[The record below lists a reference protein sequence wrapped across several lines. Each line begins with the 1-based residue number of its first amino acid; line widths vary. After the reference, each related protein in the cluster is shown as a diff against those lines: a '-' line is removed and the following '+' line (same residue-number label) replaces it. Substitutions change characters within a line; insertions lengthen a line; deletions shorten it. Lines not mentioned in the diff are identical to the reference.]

1 MSGPWLVSY
10 VVLWALVLFQGAVI
24 FLLLRQL
31 GVIYMGTAQ
40 GVSRDGLA
48 LGRRAPEFTAPDL
61 AGRPISLSDFLGRP
75 LLLIFGSVACAPC
88 RTLIPDLNVF
98 ADERRD
104 DLRALFLCR
113 GSVEEARRFA
123 HELDVRVPFA
133 VHPDE
138 ELPEK
143 YKARVTPFAF
153 LIDGEGVVRAKGL
166 ANNRSHL
173 DMLLEQAAK
182 GYERPA
188 RRNGRNGV
196 ADHEPAAA
204 HEEVS

>member
-1 MSGPWLVSY
+1 MSGPWLISY
-10 VVLWALVLFQGAVI
+10 VVLWGLVLFQGAAI

-48 LGRRAPEFTAPDL
+48 LGRRAPDFTAPDL
-61 AGRPISLSDFLGRP
+61 DGQPISLTAFLGRP
-75 LLLIFGSVACAPC
+75 LLLVFGSTTCAPC
-88 RTLIPDLNVF
+88 RTLIPDLNVL
-98 ADERRD
+98 AREQRD
-104 DLRALFLCR
+104 NLRALFLCR
-113 GSVEEARRFA
+113 GSVEDARRFA
-123 HELDVRVPFA
+123 RELNVQVPVA

-138 ELPEK
+138 QLPNK
-143 YKARVTPFAF
+143 YQTRVTPFAF
-153 LIDGEGVVRAKGL
+153 LIDADGVIRAKGL

-188 RRNGRNGV
+188 RNGRNGASEQEQAV
-196 ADHEPAAA
+196 A
-204 HEEVS
+204 HEERS

>member
-48 LGRRAPEFTAPDL
+48 LGQRAPEFTAPDL
-61 AGRPISLSDFLGRP
+61 DGRAVSLAGFLGRP
-75 LLLIFGSVACAPC
+75 LLLVFGSATCAPC

-98 ADERRD
+98 ARERRD

-113 GSVEEARRFA
+113 GSIEEARRFA
-123 HELDVRVPFA
+123 GELDVQVPVA

-138 ELPEK
+138 QLPDQ

-182 GYERPA
+182 GYERA
-188 RRNGRNGV
+188 GRQNGRNGA
-196 ADHEPAAA
+196 ADHEHAIADK
-204 HEEVS
+204 ELS